1 MACQGRY
8 ITPRFPVGLTTP
20 DTLSTPTAPVASG
33 GRYAL
38 VPVLSF
44 GRMALLI
51 DNDVARQVLT
61 MPDAIDAIEAAFR
74 QHGRGDAEFYPLAEL
89 VSPTAAEG
97 DYYIWGSHLGAVRDP
112 PRFALR
118 FKSDVSTWLEVEGS
132 RRREKFNGQPGTFM
146 GFILL
151 FDTTDGTLLGLL
163 NDGVVQHVRVG
174 ATAGVA
180 CDEFAR
186 QDASTV
192 GVLGSGGMADV
203 YLEAFATV
211 RDIDEVRVYSTTRE
225 NREAF
230 AAEMNEEL
238 DADVAAVDSAEAAM
252 RDVDIAACCTNAS
265 HAIYD
270 PDWLSPGTFLTNV
283 RAVEIP
289 PEALDAVDRC
299 FATNNEPYQT
309 RVIGSEEERATYN
322 EQADHGDQDTDF
334 PLLGASLAGEIEGR
348 TDDDETIFFENR
360 ATGFQFAAVSH
371 LAYELAKDAGL
382 GTVVPLDWFQQD
394 VKN

>member
-1 MACQGRY
+1 
-8 ITPRFPVGLTTP
+8 
-20 DTLSTPTAPVASG
+20 
-33 GRYAL
+33 
-38 VPVLSF
+38 
-44 GRMALLI
+44 MALLI
-51 DNDVARQVLT
+51 DNDVAHRVLK
-61 MPDAIDAIEAAFR
+61 MPDAIEVIEAAFA

-89 VSPTAAEG
+89 VSPTAADG

-118 FKSDVSTWLEVEGS
+118 FKSDVSQWLEVEGS
-132 RRREKFNGQPGTFM
+132 RRREKFNGEPGTFM

-151 FDTTDGTLLGLL
+151 FDTADGTLLGLL

-174 ATAGVA
+174 ATAGVG
-180 CDEFAR
+180 CDQFAR
-186 QDASTV
+186 ADASTV
-192 GVLGSGGMADV
+192 GLLGSGGMAEV

-211 RDIDEVRVYSTTRE
+211 RDIEEARVFSPTRA

-230 AAEMNEEL
+230 AEERGAEL
-238 DADVAAVDSAEAAM
+238 GIDVVAVDSAEDAM
-252 RDVDIAACCTNAS
+252 REVDIAACCTNAS

-270 PDWLSPGTFLTNV
+270 PDWLAPGTFLTNV

-289 PEALDAVDRC
+289 QAAIDRADRC

-309 RVIGSEEERATYN
+309 RVIGDEEERATYN
-322 EQADHGDQDTDF
+322 EQADHGDQDTDY
-334 PLLGASLAGEIEGR
+334 PLLGSVLAGEEEGR
-348 TDDDETIFFENR
+348 EDDDETILFENR

-382 GTVVPLDWFQQD
+382 GTVVPLEWFQQD